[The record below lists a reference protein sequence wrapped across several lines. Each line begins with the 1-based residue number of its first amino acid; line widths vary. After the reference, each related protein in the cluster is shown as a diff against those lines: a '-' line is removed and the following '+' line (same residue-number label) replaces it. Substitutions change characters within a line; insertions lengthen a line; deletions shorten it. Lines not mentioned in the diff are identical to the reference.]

1 VPSWEGDD
9 ACCVR
14 PEDEA
19 PLLLITLPKVAKWY
33 PQPCI
38 EWLFNWL
45 QVLAVSFEH
54 GFGGGEMWYTVRL

>member
-1 VPSWEGDD
+1 
-9 ACCVR
+9 VR